1 MIFETVREILAH
13 QLEIDPALITPQ
25 TDIISDLGAD
35 SLDIVE
41 LIMAVEE
48 EYDIVIT
55 DDSAGNV
62 RSVNEVVGL
71 LSSLI

>member
-13 QLEIDPALITPQ
+13 QIEIDPSLITAQ
-25 TDIISDLGAD
+25 TDIVDDLGAD

-55 DDSAGNV
+55 DENSGNI
-62 RSVNEVVGL
+62 RTVNEVVEL
-71 LSSLI
+71 LSGLV

>member
-1 MIFETVREILAH
+1 MVFETVREILAH
-13 QLEIDPALITPQ
+13 QLELDPALITAQ
-25 TDIISDLGAD
+25 TDIIDDLGAD

-55 DDSAGNV
+55 DENTGNI
-62 RSVNEVVGL
+62 RTVNEVVQL

>member
-13 QLEIDPALITPQ
+13 QIEIDPSLITAQ
-25 TDIISDLGAD
+25 TDIVDDLGAD

-48 EYDIVIT
+48 
-55 DDSAGNV
+55 
-62 RSVNEVVGL
+62 
-71 LSSLI
+71 